1 MDVRL
6 EAGADAGL
14 GSDESALVGFEVRGI
29 W

>member
-6 EAGADAGL
+6 EAGADAVL
-14 GSDESALVGFEVRGI
+14 GSDESALVGFEVTEI

>member
-6 EAGADAGL
+6 EAGAFAVL
-14 GSDESALVGFEVRGI
+14 GSDESAFVGVVVTGI